1 MSNVLLV
8 KCRNFY
14 VGAECRMFKSPLV
27 CPLFRC
33 PISRDDGGR
42 KSTCTPH
49 TKKYQ
54 PTIYTSTRECKIRRT
69 VGPKAV
75 FFLGVWQTSIHH
87 RSLWPAN
94 RAAVSDQSVPP
105 FQWFYLLNL
114 HQNAVR
120 QILPKTSPKNSQKSC
135 WVHVRC
141 HFHLTE
147 RVDWSKSKHGRVLNH
162 NLKFVRHF
170 W

>member
-1 MSNVLLV
+1 MAFHWLCCTCSTWWVVNYCIPLAVEWVRTCWLGN
-8 KCRNFY
+8 CATWFFNNF
-14 VGAECRMFKSPLV
+14 F
-27 CPLFRC
+27 
-33 PISRDDGGR
+33 
-42 KSTCTPH
+42 T
-49 TKKYQ
+49 Q
-54 PTIYTSTRECKIRRT
+54 TSRECEIRRT
-69 VGPKAV
+69 VGPKGV
-75 FFLGVWQTSIHH
+75 FFVGVRQTSIHH

-120 QILPKTSPKNSQKSC
+120 QILPKTAPKNGQKSC

-147 RVDWSKSKHGRVLNH
+147 WVDWSKSKHGRVLNH
-162 NLKFVRHF
+162 NLKFARHF

>member
-1 MSNVLLV
+1 MLTTSLFSQWNGMNISENTQTWLQN
-8 KCRNFY
+8 CFY
-14 VGAECRMFKSPLV
+14 
-27 CPLFRC
+27 
-33 PISRDDGGR
+33 IR
-42 KSTCTPH
+42 KSFLSVGECYGH
-49 TKKYQ
+49 MACCWC
-54 PTIYTSTRECKIRRT
+54 RECEIRRT
-69 VGPKAV
+69 VGPKGV
-75 FFLGVWQTSIHH
+75 FFVGVRQTSIHH

-120 QILPKTSPKNSQKSC
+120 QILPKTSPKNGPKSC

-141 HFHLTE
+141 NFHLTE